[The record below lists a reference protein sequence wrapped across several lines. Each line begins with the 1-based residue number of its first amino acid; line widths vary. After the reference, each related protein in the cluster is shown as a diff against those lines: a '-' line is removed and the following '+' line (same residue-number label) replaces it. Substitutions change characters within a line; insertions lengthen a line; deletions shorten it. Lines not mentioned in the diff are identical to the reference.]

1 MATEGELGCTDN
13 LECIV
18 EIGAALGLSKLV
30 TGTVGKLKDSYVIS
44 MQLID
49 TRKAEVENRVLETF
63 EGGAEELRHAVKLS
77 AYQLAG
83 VDYTQRKGR
92 IDFTFN
98 VADASVRMGERTL
111 ELQDHRLRLTD
122 LTPGRYS
129 LRVMAD
135 PSDYYP
141 LQTDVY
147 VAPNGD
153 NVRTFRMSDKPSAWY
168 EKWWVWTVAGVVV
181 AGAATSVAVL
191 ATRSSSPST
200 ATGAVV
206 IAKE

>member
-1 MATEGELGCTDN
+1 M
-13 LECIV
+13 ECIV

-30 TGTVGKLKDSYVIS
+30 TGSVGKLQDSYVIS

-63 EGGAEELRHAVKLS
+63 EGAAEELRHAVKLS

-83 VDYTQRKGR
+83 IDFSQRKGR
-92 IDFTFN
+92 LDFTFN
-98 VADASVRMGERTL
+98 VSHAAVRLGERA
-111 ELQDHRLRLTD
+111 LQIEDHRLRLTD

-129 LRVMAD
+129 LRVIAD

-191 ATRSSSPST
+191 ATRSSNTAT